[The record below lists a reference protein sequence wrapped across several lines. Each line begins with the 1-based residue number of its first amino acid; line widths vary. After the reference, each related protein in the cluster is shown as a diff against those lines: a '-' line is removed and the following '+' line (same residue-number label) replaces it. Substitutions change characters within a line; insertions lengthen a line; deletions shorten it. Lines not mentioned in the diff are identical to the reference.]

1 MKKLFLIVLTGIIG
15 VVGIKNTYAL
25 ENDSNLVTNYIDN
38 TYAYHYKNGQLRS
51 YGKVPFRYQNKELVY
66 CIEPD
71 RVINTN
77 TYSSTNDWS
86 KTGYSNDVKRN
97 MELIS
102 YYGYGYPGHDSLKY
116 YMATQELIWLYSDDY
131 VKWMD
136 KYSTNG
142 TLGNQINIDNEKNE
156 ILRLVNNH
164 NKLPSFSNIS
174 YVQKLGDTLNLNDT
188 NGVFDSFNVES
199 DIEYEK
205 NGLNLNIPIKKFGN
219 HKIIFNKNIN
229 NNKTTTVYY
238 YNGDSQMMASFGIN
252 ENIESYINISV
263 INVDV
268 RINKKDINTKRI
280 IKQKDTTFMIKNLDD
295 DTYVIKDLKTDSD
308 GIAKISLEKG
318 RYEII
323 EVKAPNNYVI
333 NKENKIIEIDD
344 SIPLSDKEYIID
356 FYDDKPNG
364 KITINK
370 KDEDGN
376 NLNGIEI
383 GLFDKDHKQ
392 IEKLITNG
400 NDSFDNLKLGTYYI
414 KELDTLEGYILDDKE
429 YKVDIKYQD
438 DKTYTVEKNIEIIN
452 KKIKCDIVYISS
464 EKLRNITINVY
475 DGNNKLVF
483 TGNTNENGKVTITN
497 LPYGKY
503 YIKQIKVP
511 KGYILNENEYIFYV
525 NDSTCVSN
533 INVSNEKTVMPIT
546 TTNVNKC
553 ICLALMFS
561 SIGIFNYVKKTN

>member
-15 VVGIKNTYAL
+15 VVGIKDTYAL

-51 YGKVPFRYQNKELVY
+51 YGKVPFRYQNGELVY

-71 RVINTN
+71 RVINTY

-86 KTGYSNDVKRN
+86 RTGFSDDVKRK

-116 YMATQELIWLYSDDY
+116 YMATQELIWLYSDDS

-142 TLGNQINIDNEKNE
+142 SLGNQIIIDDEKNE

-164 NKLPSFSNIS
+164 NKLPSFSNVS

-188 NGVFDSFNVES
+188 NAVFDTFNVET
-199 DIEYEK
+199 DLQYEK
-205 NGLNLNIPIKKFGN
+205 NGLNLNIPINKFGN
-219 HKIIFNKNIN
+219 HKMTFLKNIN
-229 NNKTTTVYY
+229 NNKKTTVYY

-252 ENIESYINISV
+252 EKIESYINISV

-268 RINKKDINTKRI
+268 VINKKDINTNKN
-280 IKQKDTTFMIKNLDD
+280 IKQKDTTFMIKNLDN
-295 DTYVIKDLKTDSD
+295 DTYITKDLKTDSS

-323 EVKAPNNYVI
+323 EIKAPNNYVI

-344 SIPLSDKEYIID
+344 NIILSDKEYIVD

-364 KITINK
+364 KIIINK
-370 KDEDGN
+370 KDEGGN
-376 NLNGIEI
+376 NLDGVQI
-383 GLFDKDHKQ
+383 GLFDKNHKE
-392 IEKLITNG
+392 ITTLITTG

-429 YKVDIKYQD
+429 YKVDLKYQD
-438 DKTYTVEKNIEIIN
+438 DKTYTVEKVQELIN

-464 EKLRNITINVY
+464 EKLSDISINVY
-475 DGNNKLVF
+475 DESDKLVF
-483 TGNTNENGKVTITN
+483 SGKTDKDGKVTITN

-503 YIKQIKVP
+503 HIKQIKVP
-511 KGYILNENEYIFYV
+511 KGYILNEKEYIFYV

-533 INVSNEKTVMPIT
+533 INVSNEKTVMPVTSTSI
-546 TTNVNKC
+546 NKC
-553 ICLALMFS
+553 ICLVLLFS
-561 SIGIFNYVKKTN
+561 SLGIFNYVKKTN